1 MTVQVS
7 DGTDVRAATSTIE
20 VYDFQRPTTLGRDRL
35 RALTLA
41 LENFSR
47 QWGTQLT
54 AMTHAVANVELESVD
69 VERYGEYAS
78 GLPEETTMVIVRVS
92 DLSSRGVLQFAQDT
106 ALGWVGRMLGGN
118 GGLAAPARPFTQIES
133 AILERLIGYLLEDL
147 AFSFGALF
155 DSPIAL
161 DNVQFGSQT
170 AQAAGA
176 GQFVVVARFVVA
188 IGDTL
193 SPTTLAIP
201 LDALADSD
209 PNHQKGSLTGA
220 QQTVQLAQIPVSLAL
235 RLASATLSP
244 ADVLGLA
251 EGDLIRLP
259 HAQNRPLDVV
269 VDDVAVAGAAV
280 GANASRLACVIVSL
294 EEHS

>member
-1 MTVQVS
+1 M
-7 DGTDVRAATSTIE
+7 RAATSTIE

-69 VERYGEYAS
+69 VERYGEYAK

-92 DLSSRGVLQFAQDT
+92 ELSSRGVLQFAQNT

-118 GGLAAPARPFTQIES
+118 ASIAAPARPFTPIES

-147 AFSFGALF
+147 AFSFGALL

-161 DNVQFGSQT
+161 DNIQFSSPT
-170 AQAAGA
+170 AQAAGS
-176 GQFVVVARFVVA
+176 GQFVLVARFMVA

-201 LDALADSD
+201 LDALADVD
-209 PNHQKGSLTGA
+209 PNHQKGSPAGA
-220 QQTVQLAQIPVSLAL
+220 QQTVQLAQVPVSLAL
-235 RLASATLSP
+235 RLASATLTP
-244 ADVLGLA
+244 TDVLGLA

-294 EEHS
+294 EENS

>member
-1 MTVQVS
+1 M
-7 DGTDVRAATSTIE
+7 RAATSTIE

-69 VERYGEYAS
+69 VERYGEYAK

-92 DLSSRGVLQFAQDT
+92 ELSSRGVLQFAQNT

-118 GGLAAPARPFTQIES
+118 ASIAAPARPFTPIES

-147 AFSFGALF
+147 AFSFGALL

-161 DNVQFGSQT
+161 DNIQFSSPT
-170 AQAAGA
+170 AQAAGS
-176 GQFVVVARFVVA
+176 GQFVLVARFMVA

-201 LDALADSD
+201 LDALADAD
-209 PNHQKGSLTGA
+209 PNHQKGSPASA
-220 QQTVQLAQIPVSLAL
+220 QQTVQLAQVPVSLAL
-235 RLASATLSP
+235 RLASATLTP
-244 ADVLGLA
+244 TDVLGLA

-294 EEHS
+294 EENS

>member
-1 MTVQVS
+1 M
-7 DGTDVRAATSTIE
+7 RAATSTIE

-69 VERYGEYAS
+69 VERYGEYAK

-92 DLSSRGVLQFAQDT
+92 ELSSRGVLQFAQNT

-118 GGLAAPARPFTQIES
+118 ASIAAPARPFTPIES

-147 AFSFGALF
+147 AFSFGALL

-161 DNVQFGSQT
+161 DNIQFSSPT
-170 AQAAGA
+170 AQAAGS
-176 GQFVVVARFVVA
+176 GQFVLVARFMVA

-201 LDALADSD
+201 LDALADAD
-209 PNHQKGSLTGA
+209 PNHQKGSPAGA
-220 QQTVQLAQIPVSLAL
+220 QQTVQLAQVPVSLAL
-235 RLASATLSP
+235 RLASATLTP
-244 ADVLGLA
+244 TDVLGLA

-294 EEHS
+294 EENS